1 MISTDTEKSAH
12 KLQPMPDNS
21 CTGCKTIKGL
31 KYLWRFNEPDNAIIQ
46 KLSHAYNL
54 SLPIAHLLFSRGFKT
69 TEQVFDF
76 LFTSFEKDVSPA
88 SLLAGAEKGA
98 ERIMLAI
105 KNNEKILIFGDYD
118 VDGIT
123 STSLLLMALFPL
135 GANLNFY
142 LPVRRYEGYGLSS
155 TVVQKAVKNG
165 YKLIITVDNGIT
177 AFEAAAKA
185 NELGIDLII
194 TDHHIPLE
202 NLPQAHS
209 IINPNLLNCS
219 YPFKQLAGVG
229 VTFKLISLIYEKLNL
244 QLPEKIYELLMLGTV
259 ADVVPLV
266 GENRFWVKF
275 GLSKAQTT
283 KSHSLAVLAL
293 NSNLTKERLN
303 SLDIGFMIAPQI
315 NALGRLDDPRQAVKF
330 LVSAN
335 AKEVEQIGE
344 ILRQKNEDRKK
355 IDRKIY
361 EEIEHKILSKKIDL
375 DRDKIILDADTFWPS
390 GVIGLV
396 AGKLANNYGRPSFL
410 FHLKSDGSAA
420 GSCRSIPEFNIFEA
434 LQKCQDLL
442 ISFGGHAHAAGLKL
456 SQKNLPTFKER
467 MNELVAQTV
476 SPIDLQPKITVDA
489 FLSLSEIN
497 KKLVT
502 EMIQMEPFGNQNPEP
517 TFLIKNVSL
526 LKAPAI
532 LKDKHVKI
540 SIFAD
545 GVIKPVIFFNRPE
558 LYRFFKDLG
567 DGTFDLLGT
576 IIQNE
581 WEGET
586 RTEINGIDIK
596 IS

>member
-1 MISTDTEKSAH
+1 
-12 KLQPMPDNS
+12 
-21 CTGCKTIKGL
+21 
-31 KYLWRFNEPDNAIIQ
+31 
-46 KLSHAYNL
+46 
-54 SLPIAHLLFSRGFKT
+54 
-69 TEQVFDF
+69 
-76 LFTSFEKDVSPA
+76 
-88 SLLAGAEKGA
+88 
-98 ERIMLAI
+98 
-105 KNNEKILIFGDYD
+105 
-118 VDGIT
+118 
-123 STSLLLMALFPL
+123 
-135 GANLNFY
+135 
-142 LPVRRYEGYGLSS
+142 
-155 TVVQKAVKNG
+155 
-165 YKLIITVDNGIT
+165 
-177 AFEAAAKA
+177 
-185 NELGIDLII
+185 
-194 TDHHIPLE
+194 
-202 NLPQAHS
+202 
-209 IINPNLLNCS
+209 
-219 YPFKQLAGVG
+219 
-229 VTFKLISLIYEKLNL
+229 
-244 QLPEKIYELLMLGTV
+244 
-259 ADVVPLV
+259 
-266 GENRFWVKF
+266 
-275 GLSKAQTT
+275 
-283 KSHSLAVLAL
+283 
-293 NSNLTKERLN
+293 
-303 SLDIGFMIAPQI
+303 MIAPQI

>member
-244 QLPEKIYELLMLGTV
+244 QLPEKTFDAWY
-259 ADVVPLV
+259 
-266 GENRFWVKF
+266 RRRRC
-275 GLSKAQTT
+275 SSCRR
-283 KSHSLAVLAL
+283 KS
-293 NSNLTKERLN
+293 
-303 SLDIGFMIAPQI
+303 
-315 NALGRLDDPRQAVKF
+315 F
-330 LVSAN
+330 L
-335 AKEVEQIGE
+335 GE
-344 ILRQKNEDRKK
+344 IWTIK
-355 IDRKIY
+355 
-361 EEIEHKILSKKIDL
+361 S
-375 DRDKIILDADTFWPS
+375 AD
-390 GVIGLV
+390 
-396 AGKLANNYGRPSFL
+396 
-410 FHLKSDGSAA
+410 D
-420 GSCRSIPEFNIFEA
+420 
-434 LQKCQDLL
+434 
-442 ISFGGHAHAAGLKL
+442 
-456 SQKNLPTFKER
+456 
-467 MNELVAQTV
+467 
-476 SPIDLQPKITVDA
+476 
-489 FLSLSEIN
+489 
-497 KKLVT
+497 
-502 EMIQMEPFGNQNPEP
+502 
-517 TFLIKNVSL
+517 
-526 LKAPAI
+526 
-532 LKDKHVKI
+532 
-540 SIFAD
+540 
-545 GVIKPVIFFNRPE
+545 
-558 LYRFFKDLG
+558 
-567 DGTFDLLGT
+567 
-576 IIQNE
+576 
-581 WEGET
+581 
-586 RTEINGIDIK
+586 
-596 IS
+596 